1 MGLNPMI
8 LRQGRAFAFLVSPS
22 VHPAV
27 PRRPYRASG
36 FVLGR
41 IPALWRSRRNG
52 KNAQIAVIHG
62 PCGERV
68 KSDPL
73 LPFKVGLMNGRE
85 ARQSGLRL
93 KAVDRA
99 RSGRARRTFRRQE
112 SRRAAERQPRG
123 RRLVDRDLRLFFFRL
138 RGFVF
143 HHGVERWARRHP
155 GGARLVGFS
164 PRANWSSLA
173 PASAGG
179 RPWPRPQ
186 AALARRNLVCGATC
200 AGRRGRSYGWVPA
213 PQNARA

>member
-1 MGLNPMI
+1 MSHGRLGIFLGSKLYRALGLV
-8 LRQGRAFAFLVSPS
+8 A
-22 VHPAV
+22 
-27 PRRPYRASG
+27 PRRRRDGRPQCANSG
-36 FVLGR
+36 HTRTV
-41 IPALWRSRRNG
+41 WRTG
-52 KNAQIAVIHG
+52 QIN
-62 PCGERV
+62 
-68 KSDPL
+68 PL

-112 SRRAAERQPRG
+112 SRRAAERQPR
-123 RRLVDRDLRLFFFRL
+123 RHRLTNHDLAAFFFRL

-200 AGRRGRSYGWVPA
+200 AGRRGRSSGWVPA